1 MYNYDNLDLWS
12 GNNMDFG
19 LIIHH
24 VRLNWRRHVKFI
36 SMVFGLTFVATLIIS
51 VFPSLRD
58 VVFLILG
65 MIAARLDIAA
75 KEKSKPIFKHLKR
88 GTTYN
93 VLGVARIQTE
103 WPVVD
108 NVELTVYQSTEDGK
122 MWARPTDEFED
133 GRFVKLEG

>member
-1 MYNYDNLDLWS
+1 
-12 GNNMDFG
+12 MDFG

-24 VRLNWRRHVKFI
+24 MRLNWRKHVKFVLT
-36 SMVFGLTFVATLIIS
+36 VFGLMIGAALIIS
-51 VFPSLRD
+51 IFPSLRD
-58 VVFLILG
+58 VVFLGLG
-65 MIAARLDIAA
+65 MIAARLDMAA
-75 KEKSKPIFKHLKR
+75 KEKAKPIFKHLKR

-93 VLGVARIQTE
+93 ILGKARIQTE

-108 NVELTVYQSTEDGK
+108 NVELTVYQSTDDGK

>member
-1 MYNYDNLDLWS
+1 
-12 GNNMDFG
+12 MDFG

-24 VRLNWRRHVKFI
+24 FRLNWRKHVKFI
-36 SMVFGLTFVATLIIS
+36 LTVFGLTFVAILIINI
-51 VFPSLRD
+51 FPSLRD

-65 MIAARLDIAA
+65 MVAARLDMAA
-75 KEKSKPIFKHLKR
+75 RENAKPIFKHLKR
-88 GTTYN
+88 GTTYTI
-93 VLGVARIQTE
+93 LGTARIQTE

-108 NVELTVYQSTEDGK
+108 NVELTVYQGTDDGK